1 MLKQA
6 WTFSPLIEW
15 TARDFANA
23 VPVAEKYRLT
33 KLCPRNPVFHWAR
46 ATIGGDCRRDALQE
60 FAPSLQP
67 SARDKWLR
75 DAHLPDSGDNQQLVR
90 WLAKLCGVPKTQCVH
105 RLRRVGAKQNNCD
118 PRSAADSSRIA
129 GRTAGGEVARAG
141 TAVDHGAVRNRF
153 VHALRTRPLRC
164 RHLQD
169 CSRRRGCS

>member
-46 ATIGGDCRRDALQE
+46 ATIGGGCRRNARDALQE

-67 SARDKWLR
+67 TARETSGYATRTYLIAVTINNSFAGLQNSAEYLR
-75 DAHLPDSGDNQQLVR
+75 HSVSIVSGESGRSKTIAIQDPPQIPAEL
-90 WLAKLCGVPKTQCVH
+90 LAEQP
-105 RLRRVGAKQNNCD
+105 GA
-118 PRSAADSSRIA
+118 R
-129 GRTAGGEVARAG
+129 
-141 TAVDHGAVRNRF
+141 
-153 VHALRTRPLRC
+153 
-164 RHLQD
+164 
-169 CSRRRGCS
+169 